1 MPAETFGAARRG
13 GKKMNPMWGASIG
26 AGVSTVTAVGIRQM
40 NAAKHPKLV
49 AYSEGLGF
57 VAGAL
62 PGVALLLLKK
72 GKNKDAGYAAITA
85 AFLSSGLRQVEML
98 AFPEK
103 FAEAAMANA
112 AVRGKL
118 KAPALPATPTD
129 SGGMGDAVI
138 EPTQVLQGINGL
150 GIVDIEPTTAL
161 QGYHESGS
169 DMPQLVGASLDAANE
184 HVQLVGGPPLS
195 QHASHWGATLFAR

>member
-1 MPAETFGAARRG
+1 MAAETFGAARRT
-13 GKKMNPMWGASIG
+13 KKLNPMWGASIG
-26 AGVSTVTAVGIRQM
+26 AGLSSVTAVGLRQM

-49 AYSEGLGF
+49 SYSEGIGF

-62 PGVALLLLKK
+62 PGVAMLLLQK
-72 GKNKDAGYAAITA
+72 GKNKDAGYAAILSS
-85 AFLSSGLRQVEML
+85 FLSSGLRQIEML

-103 FAEAAMANA
+103 VAMAGMANA
-112 AVRGKL
+112 ALRGKSV
-118 KAPALPATPTD
+118 APALPAPAAAE
-129 SGGMGDAVI
+129 GGMGDAVI
-138 EPTQVLQGINGL
+138 EPTDVFQGNGL

-161 QGYHESGS
+161 QGYSESDT
-169 DMPQLVGASLDAANE
+169 DMPQLVGASLNAANE